1 MTYQVLVTDAIA
13 GLGLKEGALFK
24 SGQQIAQVFWGG
36 PQASVFCHQD
46 SVNYD
51 DQDDQPDE
59 DNAEKGERRKSC
71 GVWHKHSDWEHCHP
85 AFLGEEVRDCGGD
98 SDDDWW

>member
-1 MTYQVLVTDAIA
+1 MQLLDLASKREPSSSLVNKWRRLVFF
-13 GLGLKEGALFK
+13 LGHK
-24 SGQQIAQVFWGG
+24 QVFFW
-36 PQASVFCHQD
+36 HQD
-46 SVNYD
+46 SDNYD

-85 AFLGEEVRDCGGD
+85 AILGEEVRDYGGD
-98 SDDDWW
+98 GDDDWW